1 MLHNRTRW
9 VVLGVNDEVRE
20 AIVMYANLRGMYTGD
35 VVNELGQELVERM
48 AGIRSGMRETATAI
62 VGEQP

>member
-1 MLHNRTRW
+1 
-9 VVLGVNDEVRE
+9 VNDEVRE